1 MNPYLSILS
10 TRPPA
15 GARYGE
21 ASGRGFASSRSS
33 ASASYGVLPAVVGL
47 GMVTYAAGRLVLS
60 AVAGAYQE
68 VLNRA
73 YNVDNALEL
82 ELAVKEIE
90 AAKAGMSLP
99 SVSAANVPGKAVNVP
114 VTLGDAKVKGAYW
127 AALAARLAPGLGI
140 EKIAEDELRSLSGS
154 DYNIRDPRAVSDRLR
169 AVEGQILRAA
179 TPAGRQPDP
188 RVKAIVGPVE
198 PGKTA
203 ILQLL
208 SGQQNIQDAQ
218 ARVTSPS
225 DAAREMMTKTA
236 PGTLVDA
243 ATQSVEEKV
252 REATQSVEEKARETA
267 LQAAREWRKSKLPGF
282 ILDEQGDVEKW
293 VLPTVGVTVVGAFL
307 LARQRRRQEL
317 AMVASIAR
325 GR

>member
-1 MNPYLSILS
+1 MNPYLSILAA
-10 TRPPA
+10 RPPA
-15 GARYGE
+15 GARYSE
-21 ASGRGFASSRSS
+21 ASGRGLTSSHNP
-33 ASASYGVLPAVVGL
+33 APASYGVVGL
-47 GMVTYAAGRLVLS
+47 GLVTYAAGRLAVS
-60 AVAGAYQE
+60 ASAGAYQE
-68 VLNRA
+68 ALNRA
-73 YNVDNALEL
+73 YNVDNALQL
-82 ELAVKEIE
+82 ELAIRELEV
-90 AAKAGMSLP
+90 AKAGMSLP
-99 SVSAANVPGKAVNVP
+99 SVPAASVPAKAFNVP

-179 TPAGRQPDP
+179 TPAGGQPDP
-188 RVKAIVGPVE
+188 RVKAIVGPVA
-198 PGKTA
+198 PGKKA
-203 ILQLL
+203 ILQEL

-225 DAAREMMTKTA
+225 DAGREMMAETA
-236 PGTLVDA
+236 PDALVDKA
-243 ATQSVEEKV
+243 VKSA
-252 REATQSVEEKARETA
+252 EEKAREAA

-317 AMVASIAR
+317 ELVAGIAR
-325 GR
+325 GRR

>member
-1 MNPYLSILS
+1 MKNPYLSILS

-21 ASGRGFASSRSS
+21 ASRLGLALSQGA
-33 ASASYGVLPAVVGL
+33 APASYGLVGL
-47 GMVTYAAGRLVLS
+47 GLVTFAAGRLVLS
-60 AVAGAYQE
+60 AAAGVYQE
-68 VLNRA
+68 ALNQA
-73 YNVDNALEL
+73 YNVDNALQL
-82 ELAVKEIE
+82 ELAIKEIE

-99 SVSAANVPGKAVNVP
+99 SVPAASVPAKAFNVP

-140 EKIAEDELRSLSGS
+140 EKAAEDELRSLSGS
-154 DYNIRDPRAVSDRLR
+154 DYNIRDPRAISDRIR

-179 TPAGRQPDP
+179 TPAGGQPDP
-188 RVKAIVGPVE
+188 RVKAIVGPVG
-198 PGKTA
+198 PGKTTV
-203 ILQLL
+203 LQQL

-225 DAAREMMTKTA
+225 DAAREMMAQTA

-243 ATQSVEEKV
+243 
-252 REATQSVEEKARETA
+252 ATQSVEEKARETA
-267 LQAAREWRKSKLPGF
+267 LQAARDWRKSKLPGF

-307 LARQRRRQEL
+307 LVRQRRRQEL

>member
-1 MNPYLSILS
+1 
-10 TRPPA
+10 
-15 GARYGE
+15 
-21 ASGRGFASSRSS
+21 
-33 ASASYGVLPAVVGL
+33 VVGL
-47 GMVTYAAGRLVLS
+47 GLVTYAAGRLAVS
-60 AVAGAYQE
+60 ASAGAYQE
-68 VLNRA
+68 ALNRA
-73 YNVDNALEL
+73 YNVDNALQL
-82 ELAVKEIE
+82 ELAIKEIE

-99 SVSAANVPGKAVNVP
+99 SVPAASVPAKAFNVPA
-114 VTLGDAKVKGAYW
+114 TLGDAKVKGAYW

-140 EKIAEDELRSLSGS
+140 EKAAEDELRSLGGS
-154 DYNIRDPRAVSDRLR
+154 DYNIRDPQAISDRLR

-179 TPAGRQPDP
+179 TSAGGQPDP

-203 ILQLL
+203 ILQRL
-208 SGQQNIQDAQ
+208 SGQQDIQDAQ
-218 ARVTSPS
+218 ARVTSAS
-225 DAAREMMTKTA
+225 DAAREMMTQTA

-243 ATQSVEEKV
+243 ATQSVEEKA
-252 REATQSVEEKARETA
+252 REAA

>member
-15 GARYGE
+15 GARYSETLRLGP
-21 ASGRGFASSRSS
+21 ALSQGA
-33 ASASYGVLPAVVGL
+33 APASYGVVGL
-47 GMVTYAAGRLVLS
+47 GLVTYAAGRLALS
-60 AVAGAYQE
+60 AAAGVYQE

-73 YNVDNALEL
+73 YSVDNALQL
-82 ELAVKEIE
+82 DLAVREIE

-99 SVSAANVPGKAVNVP
+99 SVPAASVPAKAFNVP

-140 EKIAEDELRSLSGS
+140 EKAAESELLSLSGS
-154 DYNIRDPRAVSDRLR
+154 DYKIRDPGAISDRLR

-179 TPAGRQPDP
+179 TPAGGQPDP

-203 ILQLL
+203 ILQRL
-208 SGQQNIQDAQ
+208 SGQKDIQDAQ

-225 DAAREMMTKTA
+225 DAAREMMDQTA

-243 ATQSVEEKV
+243 
-252 REATQSVEEKARETA
+252 ATQSVEEKARETA
-267 LQAAREWRKSKLPGF
+267 LQAARDWRKSKLPGF